1 MADIKSNEH
10 LKKAGELFKQKEY
23 DLCLEELDIVLK
35 EDPKNS
41 YALAAREKVRT
52 EQELMRGS
60 NQLIGRRKSKRNA
73 GLPCRSHKRQNTSS
87 GSPGLRKKD
96 ENGEKKNKRK
106 IRKTRIFLHQNRS
119 GLNPVRGILTGRI
132 FL

>member
-52 EQELMRGS
+52 EQELMRELKSVDRQKEIEEKRRIALQESQKTEYQQRISRIEEEGRKRREEEQKK
-60 NQLIGRRKSKRNA
+60 NQE
-73 GLPCRSHKRQNTSS
+73 
-87 GSPGLRKKD
+87 D
-96 ENGEKKNKRK
+96 ENISSPE
-106 IRKTRIFLHQNRS
+106 
-119 GLNPVRGILTGRI
+119 
-132 FL
+132 